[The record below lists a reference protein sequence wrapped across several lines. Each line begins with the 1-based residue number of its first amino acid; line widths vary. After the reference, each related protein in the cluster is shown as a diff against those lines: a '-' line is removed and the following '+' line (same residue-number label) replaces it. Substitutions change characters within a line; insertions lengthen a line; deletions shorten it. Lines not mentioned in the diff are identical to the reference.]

1 MATVTTETKQTDSS
15 VKQQAVADTDSN
27 EARPVDG
34 PQLTSRAEAIIRRN
48 VLWSLVAGVLPVPLI
63 DFIAIEG
70 VQLKMLKE
78 LTDLYGLRFTEDLAK
93 KLVGTLLT
101 SLGSVGV
108 GATLGFGL
116 AKFIPVVGTA
126 LGMVSTP
133 IIAGACTNALGKAFM
148 MHFETG
154 GTLLDF
160 DPVAMRSYFRS
171 EFEKSKETVAKVHQE
186 KQQGR

>member
-1 MATVTTETKQTDSS
+1 MATVATEAKQTDSS
-15 VKQQAVADTDSN
+15 VKQQAAADTNSN
-27 EARPVDG
+27 EARPIDG
-34 PQLTSRAEAIIRRN
+34 PSLNGRAEAIIRRN
-48 VLWSLVAGVLPVPLI
+48 VLWALVAGVLPVPII

-78 LTDLYGLRFTEDLAK
+78 LSDLYEVRFTDGVAK
-93 KLVGTLLT
+93 KLVSTLLS

-108 GATLGFGL
+108 GATLGSGL
-116 AKFIPVVGTA
+116 AKLVPVVGTA

-160 DPVAMRSYFRS
+160 DPIAMRSYFKS
-171 EFEKSKETVAKVHQE
+171 EFDKSKETVARM
-186 KQQGR
+186 QQDK